1 MDTSNFDAFW
11 KIYPRREGRLDA
23 LKAYTQALKHATAD
37 TILAGAQRY
46 AQSCSRDGRERKF
59 QKLPGGWL
67 RAGRWMD
74 ELPGV
79 KQTQATDWYSE
90 CKAMHSNECGL
101 NRWRHE
107 DRKAIDAMK
116 AERQER

>member
-1 MDTSNFDAFW
+1 MNGFDAFW
-11 KIYPRREGRLDA
+11 NVYPRREGKLDA
-23 LKAYTQALKHATAD
+23 MKAYQQALKHATAD

-46 AQSCSRDGRERKF
+46 AQSCSPEKKF
-59 QKLPGGWL
+59 QKLPAGWL

-79 KQTQATDWYSE
+79 RQTQTTDWYAE
-90 CKAMHSNECGL
+90 CASLHQNECGL

-116 AERQER
+116 AERAQTT